1 MASTDYAWNDKL
13 AKLNEIHV
21 SYIKAKVIDIWFLVK
36 LFVPAHECKNSR
48 CKSKWNNFAG
58 VGHY

>member
-21 SYIKAKVIDIWFLVK
+21 SYIKAKVIDI
-36 LFVPAHECKNSR
+36 
-48 CKSKWNNFAG
+48 
-58 VGHY
+58 